1 MNQPSI
7 TSPSARG
14 PVDHDIRDQIVA
26 AANEHFSQYGY
37 GKTTVSDLAKA
48 IGFSK
53 AYIYKFFDS
62 KQAIGEAICAN
73 CLSKIVAAVEEAIR
87 EEGLS
92 ATERFRRLVKTV
104 IATGVDLFFN
114 ERKLY
119 DIAAFSASE
128 RWPSS
133 QIYNEQI
140 KSFVLQIVREGRE
153 LGEFERKTPL
163 DETVEA
169 IHLALRPFVN
179 PLLLQYNLDFV
190 EEAPTL
196 TSNLIL
202 RSLMP

>member
-1 MNQPSI
+1 MNQLSSA
-7 TSPSARG
+7 SPSARG

>member
-7 TSPSARG
+7 ASPSVRG
-14 PVDHDIRDQIVA
+14 PVDHEIRDQIIA
-26 AANEHFSQYGY
+26 AAHEHFSQYGF

-62 KQAIGEAICAN
+62 KQAIGEAICSN
-73 CLSKIVAAVEEAIR
+73 CLSTIVQAVEEAINVER
-87 EEGLS
+87 LS
-92 ATERFRRLVKTV
+92 ATERLRRLVKTLV
-104 IATGVDLFFN
+104 VTGVDLFFN
-114 ERKLY
+114 DRKLY

-133 QIYNEQI
+133 QVYNERI
-140 KSFVLQIVREGRE
+140 KGFVLQIVREGRE
-153 LGEFERKTPL
+153 LGEFERRTPL